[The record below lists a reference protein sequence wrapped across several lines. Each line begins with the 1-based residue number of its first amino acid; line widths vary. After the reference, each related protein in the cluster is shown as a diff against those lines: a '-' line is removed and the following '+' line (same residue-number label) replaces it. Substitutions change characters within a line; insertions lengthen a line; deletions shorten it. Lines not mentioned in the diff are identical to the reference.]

1 MRGVGWG
8 APGPG
13 AGLQGTDQGENR
25 VKEKLR
31 HGGALGGEGPPRR
44 GSVRTVWTPT
54 SPELPKAPGRLAAA
68 AALGV
73 TQASF
78 SLKN

>member
-8 APGPG
+8 AQGPG

-25 VKEKLR
+25 GKEKLR

-54 SPELPKAPGRLAAA
+54 SPELPKAAREAGGCSSPGGDSGL
-68 AALGV
+68 
-73 TQASF
+73 F
-78 SLKN
+78 